1 MAGVDQVEV
10 VDTLEEMERR
20 TDDNQVSVARSN
32 AALRELRGDAEALR
46 AEVRRFRL

>member
-1 MAGVDQVEV
+1 MG
-10 VDTLEEMERR
+10 RR
-20 TDDNQVSVARSN
+20 SDDNQASVARSN